1 MVELVHYLSHIL
13 FFSIPLLYVYI
24 NLRPSIIVWV
34 FFQERYIYL
43 GISLSC
49 SISSVSFGTV
59 SELLRGKVLE
69 TFVTISNFITNDII
83 NYFKFFSV
91 AHLEAVLNVSV
102 EDCLAWSRSFWLYLL
117 LKFLFK
123 FLPVFLLIFWP
134 KDKHS

>member
-1 MVELVHYLSHIL
+1 MVELVHYLSHLL

-102 EDCLAWSRSFWLYLL
+102 EDCLA
-117 LKFLFK
+117 
-123 FLPVFLLIFWP
+123 
-134 KDKHS
+134 